1 MGGSHLSA
9 FHILQA
15 LCVLLTLLEDGPQ
28 STRASACE
36 VLCPSNSTCG
46 TAISC
51 QCDPGFKSPA
61 GETIIRPWETCEDID
76 ECEQPGAVSACGK
89 DADCHNTEGS
99 YHCTC
104 KPGYSLVSGAT
115 KFSNASENTCQDVDE
130 CILGQNSCHKSA
142 QCHNTEGSYE
152 CRCSPG
158 WKPIPGS
165 PNGPNNTVCEDVDE
179 CTSGQNSCHKSAQC
193 HNTKGS
199 YECRCRPGWKPIPG
213 SPNGPHNTVCE
224 DVDECTSGQNSCHKS
239 TQCHNTEGSYECR
252 CRPGWKPIPGSPNG
266 PHSTVCEDVDE
277 CTSGQNSCHKS
288 TRCHN
293 TEGSYECRCSPG
305 WKAIPGSPNG
315 PNNTICEDV
324 DECSSGQNSCHKS
337 AQCHNTEGSY
347 ECRCS
352 PGWKP
357 IPGSPNGPHN
367 TICEDV
373 NECTSKKNS
382 CHKSTQCRNTRGSY
396 ECHCRSGWKPIPGSP
411 NGPHNTVCEQE
422 IFATWTLPPGIK
434 SQSLSR
440 FFERVQD
447 LLRNFKS
454 ASAQDTIQ
462 DIIQEVDN
470 LLENPGDLLTLPHS
484 EQHCVA
490 TNLLTGWEH
499 VLRELSKA
507 LSNGTLT
514 FRTAAGTELSLEVK
528 KQGDKNVT
536 LSINQAKMLVN
547 WDVVQDSGGS
557 GPAVVGLV
565 SSPGMG
571 KLLVGAPLV
580 LETEEQSVLHETH
593 KGLLQ
598 EVSPVLLSDVIS
610 AFVSNKDTQ
619 NLSSPV
625 TFVFKHS
632 VTTGPRQKVFCVFW
646 EPGQNGSGHWSTK
659 GCWMVGTAC
668 QCSHLSSFA
677 VLMAHYDVQEEDPA
691 LAVIT
696 YVGLSLS
703 LLCLLLAALT
713 FLLCKAI
720 QNTSTSF
727 HLQLSLCLFLAHLLF
742 LTAIDRTEPKVLC
755 AIIAGALHYLYLASF
770 TWMLLEGL
778 HLFLT
783 TRNLTVVNYSNVSR
797 FMKKFMLPVGYGVP
811 AVIVAIS
818 AASRPHL
825 YGTPA
830 RCWLQP
836 EKGFIWGFLGPV
848 CAILFVN
855 LAFFLMTLW
864 ILKSKLSSL
873 NSDVST
879 LKNTRM
885 LTFKAIAQLFILGC
899 TWCLGILQVGP
910 AAHAMAYLFTIIN
923 SLQGVFIFLV
933 YCLLSQ
939 QVREQY
945 RKWWKGVRKIKA
957 ESEQYTVSTGLLSD
971 ARKHSVLDDLSWHH
985 LSRLKSTP
993 EQHDFYKCEVLGP
1006 TKVRLNRPP
1015 LLLLLPAL
1023 SNLHPPPPTYVWRFK
1038 VHETYYQTSNKS
1050 PAAHCLLK
1058 FICSRITEMSWSGVR
1073 GQLAQAALKA
1083 EQGMKK
1089 RAVEKVEEKPP
1100 PAPTMATKPVR
1111 TGPIKPQA
1119 IKTEETK
1126 S

>member
-1 MGGSHLSA
+1 MTH
-9 FHILQA
+9 
-15 LCVLLTLLEDGPQ
+15 
-28 STRASACE
+28 
-36 VLCPSNSTCG
+36 
-46 TAISC
+46 
-51 QCDPGFKSPA
+51 
-61 GETIIRPWETCEDID
+61 
-76 ECEQPGAVSACGK
+76 
-89 DADCHNTEGS
+89 
-99 YHCTC
+99 
-104 KPGYSLVSGAT
+104 
-115 KFSNASENTCQDVDE
+115 
-130 CILGQNSCHKSA
+130 
-142 QCHNTEGSYE
+142 CHNTEGSYE
-152 CRCSPG
+152 CRSRQS
-158 WKPIPGS
+158 W
-165 PNGPNNTVCEDVDE
+165 NL
-179 CTSGQNSCHKSAQC
+179 
-193 HNTKGS
+193 
-199 YECRCRPGWKPIPG
+199 IPG

-224 DVDECTSGQNSCHKS
+224 DVDDCKPGQNSCHKS

-252 CRPGWKPIPGSPNG
+252 CRPGWKP
-266 PHSTVCEDVDE
+266 V
-277 CTSGQNSCHKS
+277 
-288 TRCHN
+288 
-293 TEGSYECRCSPG
+293 
-305 WKAIPGSPNG
+305 
-315 PNNTICEDV
+315 
-324 DECSSGQNSCHKS
+324 
-337 AQCHNTEGSY
+337 
-347 ECRCS
+347 
-352 PGWKP
+352 
-357 IPGSPNGPHN
+357 
-367 TICEDV
+367 
-373 NECTSKKNS
+373 
-382 CHKSTQCRNTRGSY
+382 
-396 ECHCRSGWKPIPGSP
+396 PGSP
-411 NGPHNTVCEQE
+411 NGPHNTVCEEE
-422 IFATWTLPPGIK
+422 ISFPTWTPPPGIK

-440 FFERVQD
+440 FFEKVQD
-447 LLRNFKS
+447 LRQDFKS

-470 LLENPGDLLTLPHS
+470 LLENPGDLLTLPPS
-484 EQHCVA
+484 EQHFVA
-490 TNLLTGWEH
+490 TNLLTGREH
-499 VLRELSKA
+499 ILREMSKA
-507 LSNGTLT
+507 LPNGPLT
-514 FRTAAGTELSLEVK
+514 FRTAAGTELSLDVK
-528 KQGDKNVT
+528 KQGDKNIT

-557 GPAVVGLV
+557 G
-565 SSPGMG
+565 MC

-580 LETEEQSVLHETH
+580 LETEETH
-593 KGLLQ
+593 KGLQQ

-625 TFVFKHS
+625 TFVFKHVS
-632 VTTGPRQKVFCVFW
+632 AVTPRPKQKVFCVFW

-659 GCWMVGTAC
+659 GCWRVGTGDTSTAC
-668 QCSHLSSFA
+668 QCTHLSSFA
-677 VLMAHYDVQEEDPA
+677 VLMAHYDVQDDDPA

-720 QNTSTSF
+720 QNTSTSL

-830 RCWLQP
+830 RCWLHP

-848 CAILFVN
+848 CVILFVN

-945 RKWWKGVRKIKA
+945 RKCWKRVRKIKA
-957 ESEQYTVSTGLLSD
+957 ESEQYTLSSGAMSD
-971 ARKHSVLDDLSWHH
+971 ATKHSV
-985 LSRLKSTP
+985 
-993 EQHDFYKCEVLGP
+993 G
-1006 TKVRLNRPP
+1006 
-1015 LLLLLPAL
+1015 
-1023 SNLHPPPPTYVWRFK
+1023 
-1038 VHETYYQTSNKS
+1038 
-1050 PAAHCLLK
+1050 
-1058 FICSRITEMSWSGVR
+1058 
-1073 GQLAQAALKA
+1073 
-1083 EQGMKK
+1083 
-1089 RAVEKVEEKPP
+1089 
-1100 PAPTMATKPVR
+1100 
-1111 TGPIKPQA
+1111 
-1119 IKTEETK
+1119 
-1126 S
+1126 